1 MRIRPKQLNSK
12 PLNGE
17 MLFNLAKSYADSIN
31 AGAVPSIESSWS
43 YICKNECQKATLEA
57 LREFEQQFY
66 DEYASRCPFTEEE
79 LKMVFKDVKK
89 RALSLFDKSAVGD
102 VKDQFYV
109 QLKK

>member
-1 MRIRPKQLNSK
+1 LRPEFVEQIHALRRKVVMRIRPKQLNSK

-57 LREFEQQFY
+57 LREFE
-66 DEYASRCPFTEEE
+66 
-79 LKMVFKDVKK
+79 
-89 RALSLFDKSAVGD
+89 
-102 VKDQFYV
+102 
-109 QLKK
+109 